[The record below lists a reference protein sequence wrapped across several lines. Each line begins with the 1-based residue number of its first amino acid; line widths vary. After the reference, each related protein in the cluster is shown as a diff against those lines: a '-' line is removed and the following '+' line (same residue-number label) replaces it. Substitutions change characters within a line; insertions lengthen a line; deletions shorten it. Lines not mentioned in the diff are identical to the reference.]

1 MDSSWYYVQGSERV
15 GPVDKDKLSQLFS
28 AGELNEDSYVW
39 KKGFDNWKFLK
50 DVEELSDVM
59 NPPETSA
66 VDAEEDFEKETDP
79 FMQIPPLSKSSND
92 SFNWDNISE
101 EDPVISIKIGL
112 DRGGH
117 ETEYGPFT
125 INQLRK
131 ALSENRINEKTFIF
145 TPGLDDWMFFGDTPI
160 YQKITGGLPPTIE
173 DHDRRINKRRP
184 FIARLFFHDNE
195 QVYEGICRDISV
207 GGLQLLV
214 SDCPVQVGDEVN
226 LNVHPDNSDYHF
238 VARGKVVRTLDGER
252 GFSLRFEDLN
262 EEAVNSIHQY
272 IQSSAE

>member
-1 MDSSWYYVQGSERV
+1 MDSGWYYVQGSERV

-28 AGELNEDSYVW
+28 NGELNEDSYVW

-50 DVEELSDVM
+50 DVDELNDIM
-59 NPPETSA
+59 NPPTTQSEE
-66 VDAEEDFEKETDP
+66 VEDFEQETDP
-79 FMQIPPLSKSSND
+79 FMQIPQMNKSD
-92 SFNWDNISE
+92 SFDWNSISE
-101 EDPVISIKIGL
+101 QDAVISLKIGV

-125 INQLRK
+125 IDQLRK
-131 ALSENRINEKTFIF
+131 ALNENRINEKTFIF
-145 TPGLDDWMFFGDTPI
+145 TPGLDDWVFFGDTPI
-160 YQKITGGLPPTIE
+160 YEKITGALPPAIE
-173 DHDRRINKRRP
+173 DHERRVNKRRP

-195 QVYEGICRDISV
+195 QVYEGVCRDISV

-238 VARGKVVRTLDGER
+238 VAKGKVVRTLDGER
-252 GFSLRFEDLN
+252 GFSLRFENLN
-262 EEAVNSIHQY
+262 EEAVSSIHQY
-272 IQSSAE
+272 IESSRE